1 MIAPWYDLLFD
12 HTFFINNIR
21 NFTTHMTP
29 DAWMAL
35 ATTSLCILLLAWG
48 RWAPELILLSGVT
61 VLLLAGVIDVSQ
73 ALAGLS
79 NPGMVTVALMYVL
92 VAGIR
97 ETGGV
102 EMIVRYLLGRPRSIT
117 GAMLR
122 TLTPVFVLSAFL
134 NNTPV
139 VATFIPAVVTWS
151 KRLKFPISRLL
162 LPLSY
167 AAMLG
172 GACTLIGTST
182 NLVVNGLLAERHP
195 DLALELF
202 DLAIVGIPIGV
213 AGLVYMLAFARWLLP
228 ARDTSATLFANPK
241 EYTIEMEVDP
251 DGPLAGKTV
260 EAAGLRH
267 LGDVYL
273 VEIERNGDILA
284 AVGPQEKLKGGD
296 RLIFAGSTHAAIDLQ
311 QIKGLRPS
319 THTGFNLMNHPD
331 RCIVEVVVSP
341 ECGLVGQ
348 TIRDG
353 RFRSQYGAAVLAVC
367 REGHRVEGN
376 LGNVRLKP
384 ADTLLLETRPNFLE
398 QFGQARDFLLVSEVQ
413 GPARPDHTKSWL
425 AWLILVS
432 VVVMAASG
440 IVELFKAVLAGGAA
454 MLLSGCCTF
463 TKAKRSVDGPILL
476 TIASSFALGKA
487 LEVSGAGMVM
497 AQGMLTLADSPVT
510 LLALTYFLVTL
521 LTSLITNNAAAVLV
535 FPILMAVVEHLHLN
549 PIPYLIT
556 LMLAASSS
564 FATPIGYQTNLMVYG
579 PGGYRF
585 RDYLIFGGGLTL
597 LVGCM
602 TIWLVPVLWPLRPA

>member
-1 MIAPWYDLLFD
+1 MSVDV
-12 HTFFINNIR
+12 
-21 NFTTHMTP
+21 
-29 DAWMAL
+29 WMAL
-35 ATTSLCILLLAWG
+35 VTTSLCVILLAWG
-48 RWAPELILLSGVT
+48 RWAPELILLGGVT
-61 VLLLAGVIDVSQ
+61 VLFLSGTIDAHQ

-79 NPGMVTVALMYVL
+79 NPAMVTVALMYVL

-102 EMIVRYLLGRPRSIT
+102 ETIVRHLLGRPRSIT
-117 GAMLR
+117 GALFR
-122 TLTPVFVLSAFL
+122 TITPVFILSAFL

-151 KRLKFPISRLL
+151 RRFKLPASRLL

-182 NLVVNGLLAERHP
+182 NLVVNGLLAQRHP
-195 DLALELF
+195 ELALNLF
-202 DLAIVGIPIGV
+202 DLAKVGIPIGL
-213 AGLVYMLAFARWLLP
+213 AGLAYMLISAHWLLP
-228 ARDTSATLFANPK
+228 SRNTSAAAFANPK

-251 DGPLAGKTV
+251 HGPLVGKTI
-260 EAAGLRH
+260 ENAGLRH

-284 AVGPQEKLKGGD
+284 AVGPKERLKRGD

-319 THTGFNLMNHPD
+319 THPGFNLMNHPD

-353 RFRSQYGAAVLAVC
+353 RFRTQYGAAVLAVC
-367 REGHRVEGN
+367 RDGHRVEGN
-376 LGNVRLKP
+376 LGKVRLKP
-384 ADTLLLETRPNFLE
+384 ADTLLLETRPSFLD
-398 QFGQARDFLLVSEVQ
+398 QFGQARDFLLVNEVE
-413 GPARPDHTKSWL
+413 GPARPDHSKNGL
-425 AWLILVS
+425 AWMIMLAVVGLAATGILDLLTS
-432 VVVMAASG
+432 
-440 IVELFKAVLAGGAA
+440 VLAGGAA
-454 MLLSGCCTF
+454 MLLTGCCTF
-463 TKAKRSVDGPILL
+463 SKAKRSVDGSVLL
-476 TIASSFALGKA
+476 TIAASFALGKA
-487 LEVSGAGMVM
+487 LEVSGAGMLL
-497 AQGMLTLADSPVT
+497 AQMLLTLADSPT
-510 LLALTYFLVTL
+510 ILLALTYLLVTL

-535 FPILMAVVEHLHLN
+535 FPILMAVTDQLRLN
-549 PIPYLIT
+549 PTPYVII

-597 LVGCM
+597 LVGM
-602 TIWLVPVLWPLRPA
+602 MAVWLVPLFWPLRS

>member
-1 MIAPWYDLLFD
+1 MKSITSL
-12 HTFFINNIR
+12 
-21 NFTTHMTP
+21 THFSSVPPDQDSAFLMTIT
-29 DAWMAL
+29 AWMAL
-35 ATTSLCILLLAWG
+35 TTTCLCVLLLAWG
-48 RWAPELILLSGVT
+48 RWAPELILLAGVT
-61 VLLLAGVIDVSQ
+61 LLLLTGVIDVSQ

-102 EMIVRYLLGRPRSIT
+102 EAIVRHLLGRPRTLT

-122 TLTPVFVLSAFL
+122 TVTPVFLLSAFM

-151 KRLKFPISRLL
+151 RRLRLPISRLL

-182 NLVVNGLLAERHP
+182 NLVVNGLLVQRHP
-195 DLALELF
+195 ELALGLF
-202 DLAIVGIPIGV
+202 DLAKVGFPIGI
-213 AGLVYMLAFARWLLP
+213 AGLAYMLIFGRWLLP
-228 ARDTSATLFANPK
+228 SRDSTASAFGNPK

-251 DGPLAGKTV
+251 EGPLAGKTV

-273 VEIERNGDILA
+273 VEIERNGSILA
-284 AVGPQEKLKGGD
+284 AVGPEERLRGGD

-311 QIKGLRPS
+311 QIKGLRPF

-341 ECGLVGQ
+341 ECGLLGQ

-367 REGHRVEGN
+367 RDGHRVEGN
-376 LGNVRLKP
+376 LGNVCLKP

-398 QFGQARDFLLVSEVQ
+398 QFGQARDFLLVSEVD
-413 GPARPDHTKSWL
+413 GPARPNHNKTWL
-425 AWLILVS
+425 AWLILAIVILL
-432 VVVMAASG
+432 AATG
-440 IVELFKAVLAGGAA
+440 LVDLLEAVLAGGSA
-454 MLLSGCCTF
+454 MLLTGCCTF
-463 TKAKRSVDGPILL
+463 SKAKRSVDGSVLL
-476 TIASSFALGKA
+476 TIAASFALGKA
-487 LEVSGAGMVM
+487 LEVSGAGTVL
-497 AQGMLTLADSPVT
+497 AQGMLTLADGPMA
-510 LLALTYFLVTL
+510 LLALTYILVAL

-535 FPILMAVVEHLHLN
+535 FPILMAVVDHLQLN
-549 PIPYLIT
+549 PVPYLVT

-597 LVGCM
+597 LVGLL
-602 TIWLVPVLWPLRPA
+602 TIWLVPVFWPIQSV

>member
-1 MIAPWYDLLFD
+1 MIPEPWL
-12 HTFFINNIR
+12 
-21 NFTTHMTP
+21 
-29 DAWMAL
+29 AL
-35 ATTSLCILLLAWG
+35 ATTSLCVVLMIWG
-48 RWAPELILLSGVT
+48 RWAPELILLGGVT
-61 VLLLAGVIDVSQ
+61 ALLLAGVIDIPQ

-79 NPGMVTVALMYVL
+79 NPGMVTVALMYAL

-102 EMIVRYLLGRPRSIT
+102 EAIVRHLLGRPRNPIT
-117 GAMLR
+117 AMLR
-122 TLTPVFVLSAFL
+122 TVTPVFFLSAFL

-139 VATFIPAVVTWS
+139 VATFIPAIVTWS
-151 KRLKFPISRLL
+151 RRLRLPLSQLL

-182 NLVVNGLLAERHP
+182 NLVVNGLLSQRHP
-195 DLALELF
+195 ELALQLF
-202 DLAIVGIPIGV
+202 DLAKVGVPIGL
-213 AGLVYMLAFARWLLP
+213 AGLTYMLLFGRWLLP
-228 ARDTSATLFANPK
+228 DRNSATSAFSNPK

-251 DGPLAGKTV
+251 QGPLVGKTV

-273 VEIERNGDILA
+273 VEIERIGNILA
-284 AVGPQEKLKGGD
+284 AVGPKEKLRAGD
-296 RLIFAGSTHAAIDLQ
+296 RLVFAGSTHAAIDLQ

-319 THTGFNLMNHPD
+319 THTGFTLMNHPD

-353 RFRSQYGAAVLAVC
+353 RFRSHYNAAVLAVC

-376 LGNVRLKP
+376 LGNVCLKS
-384 ADTLLLETRPNFLE
+384 ADTLLLETRPAFLE
-398 QFGQARDFLLVSEVQ
+398 QFGQSRDFLLVSEVD
-413 GPARPDHTKSWL
+413 GPARPNHDKTGL
-425 AWLILVS
+425 AWLILLA
-432 VVVMAASG
+432 VVLLAAS
-440 IVELFKAVLAGGAA
+440 ETLDLLEAVLAGGAA

-463 TKAKRSVDGPILL
+463 AKAKRSVDGSVLL
-476 TIASSFALGKA
+476 TIAASFALGKG
-487 LEVSGAGMVM
+487 LEVSGAGAML
-497 AQGMLTLADSPVT
+497 AQGILTVSQEPLI
-510 LLALTYFLVTL
+510 LLGLTYLLVTL

-535 FPILMAVVEHLHLN
+535 FPILMAVVDKLHLN
-549 PIPYLIT
+549 SLPFLVV

-585 RDYLIFGGGLTL
+585 RDYIVFGGGLTL
-597 LVGCM
+597 LVGVLAVC
-602 TIWLVPVLWPLRPA
+602 LVPLYWPLRPV